1 MKRSCPPP
9 AEAAFSNRT
18 RINVSGIILAAG
30 FSSRMKMTKALL
42 EISSKTFLENILS
55 KLNDCVTEVIVVL
68 GHRKEEILSGVKLL
82 GAKIVFNE
90 DFKNGQF
97 ASLKKGL
104 SSILPESEGFLLNPV
119 DCPCVKKETYR
130 EMLELWNLN
139 RQGIL
144 IPVFNGMRGH
154 PAIFPSAI
162 VGEILKSPDDLIGG
176 LKFFIKKYGNII
188 SHFKTS
194 DKGVI
199 IDIDT
204 IEDYRTLL

>member
-1 MKRSCPPP
+1 V
-9 AEAAFSNRT
+9 NRNA

-30 FSSRMKMTKALL
+30 FSSRMKINKALL
-42 EISSKTFLENILS
+42 KTSGKTFLENIFS

-68 GHRKEEILSGVKLL
+68 GHKKEEILSDVKLP

-90 DFKNGQF
+90 NFKNGQF
-97 ASLKKGL
+97 SSLKKGL
-104 SSILPESEGFLLNPV
+104 SVMSSNSGGFMLNPV
-119 DCPCVKKETYR
+119 DCLCVKEETYR
-130 EMLELWNLN
+130 EMLELWN

-144 IPVFNGMRGH
+144 IPVFDGKRGH

-162 VGEILKSPDDLIGG
+162 AGEILKSPDELAGG
-176 LKFFIKKYGNII
+176 LKFFLKKHKNII

-199 IDIDT
+199 IDVDT
-204 IEDYRTLL
+204 PEDFNGIKDD